1 MKIAVAGATGRVGHH
16 VVDVLHE
23 RGHEVVAISRTH
35 GVDVI
40 TGDGLD
46 AVLAGVEV
54 IIDTATGPSPEQQAA
69 TEFFTTATRNLQA
82 AGSRAGVRRIVVVS
96 IIGIDGSAGGYNAA
110 KVEHEKAM
118 LAGPIPAQILRAAQF
133 HEFVEQLVDWG
144 TQGDVAYVPAM
155 RTQLVAARAVAEQ
168 LVELAAGPVPETT
181 NAPIPEVAGPR
192 EERLADAARLL
203 VTERGGPGR
212 IEEVSDPTNPD
223 RDLFENGGLLPAPHA
238 TLTGPS
244 YADWLRPPR
253 RTIATQKIHNEQKQV
268 VR

>member
-1 MKIAVAGATGRVGHH
+1 MRIAVAGATGRVGHH

-23 RGHEVVAISRTH
+23 QGHEVVAISRAT

-46 AVLAGVEV
+46 AALAGVEV
-54 IIDTATGPSPEQQAA
+54 IIDTASGPSPEQHAA

-96 IIGIDGSAGGYNAA
+96 IIGIDASTGGYNAA
-110 KVEHEKAM
+110 KVTHEQAM
-118 LAGPIPAQILRAAQF
+118 LDGPIPAQILRAAQF

-155 RTQLVAARAVAEQ
+155 RTQLVAARTVAEH
-168 LVELAAGPVPETT
+168 LVELAAAPLPETT
-181 NAPIPEVAGPR
+181 GHTGAAGARFPEVAGPC

-203 VTERGGPGR
+203 VARRGRPVR
-212 IEEVSDPTNPD
+212 VEEVSDPANPD
-223 RDLFENGGLLPAPHA
+223 RDLFENGGLLPARHA
-238 TLTGPS
+238 ALTGPS
-244 YADWLRPPR
+244 YADWL
-253 RTIATQKIHNEQKQV
+253 H
-268 VR
+268 